1 MHRYAKLCL
10 ALAPYKPVT
19 EAHDNSSSTHTCK
32 AYERSKRKT
41 DLIAKLSKKER
52 TKILHTQRMTYFR
65 ERILDGRL
73 RAGTRLPADGEL
85 ATQYQI
91 SRDTVRQARA
101 LLVNE
106 GLIERVQGRGTFVSQ
121 PASNDSPVTQLK
133 QKQIGLVL
141 NRTLRTQVNM
151 NLLVGVEQ
159 AAKSHGYSVSFTYA
173 EGNQEQ
179 QARDI
184 ARLRANHVLG
194 MIIYLTGDS
203 THDASIQHLQADHV
217 PLVLIDRYLPDQA
230 IDYVGLDN
238 VGGGYRATEHLL
250 ILGHRRIGFI
260 YSYEETLQTT
270 SVYERWQGYCKALQK
285 YGVPYDGT
293 LVVPDFRQMQTSA
306 HEGLVEFLE
315 RPDRPG
321 AIFAVNDYV
330 ALDVMQAA
338 KAIHLRIPED
348 LAVVGFDDM
357 GFAAHVH
364 PTLTT
369 IRQPFID
376 IGLRAGSLLIS
387 RIEGIAG
394 TPKHIELPT
403 NLIFRE
409 SCGAQLHVKKILSLP
424 QEQIEH
430 SPSPLQ

>member
-1 MHRYAKLCL
+1 M
-10 ALAPYKPVT
+10 
-19 EAHDNSSSTHTCK
+19 
-32 AYERSKRKT
+32 
-41 DLIAKLSKKER
+41 IAKLSKKER
-52 TKILHTQRMTYFR
+52 TKILHFQLMTYFR

-73 RAGTRLPADGEL
+73 SAGARLPTDGEL
-85 ATQYQI
+85 AAQYQI
-91 SRDTVRQARA
+91 SRDSVRQALA
-101 LLVNE
+101 LLANE
-106 GLIERVQGRGTFVSQ
+106 GLIDRVQGRGTFVSQ
-121 PASNDSPVTQLK
+121 PPSNGSPVTQLK

-184 ARLRANHVLG
+184 ARLRANQVLG

-203 THDASIQHLQADHV
+203 TRDASIQQLQADHV
-217 PLVLIDRYLPDQA
+217 PIVLIDRYFPGLA

-260 YSYEETLQTT
+260 FSYEETLQTT

-285 YGVPYDGT
+285 YGVPYDET
-293 LVVPDFRQMQTSA
+293 LVAPDRNPCYQAAEWPIGSVPFDETPVVPDFRQLQTGT

-330 ALDVMQAA
+330 ALDIMQAA

-348 LAVVGFDDM
+348 LAVVGFDDTE
-357 GFAAHVH
+357 FAAHVN
-364 PTLTT
+364 PPLTT

-376 IGLRAGSLLIS
+376 IGLRAGTLLIS
-387 RIEGIAG
+387 RIEGIVG
-394 TPKHIELPT
+394 VPKHIELST
-403 NLIFRE
+403 NLIIRE

-424 QEQIEH
+424 QEKIKE
-430 SPSPLQ
+430 SPSPILGNDLSHS

>member
-1 MHRYAKLCL
+1 M
-10 ALAPYKPVT
+10 
-19 EAHDNSSSTHTCK
+19 
-32 AYERSKRKT
+32 
-41 DLIAKLSKKER
+41 IAKLSKKER
-52 TKILHTQRMTYFR
+52 TKILHTQLMTFFR
-65 ERILDGRL
+65 ERIRDGRL
-73 RAGTRLPADGEL
+73 PAGTRLPADGEL
-85 ATQYQI
+85 ADKYQI
-91 SRDTVRQARA
+91 SRDTVRQALA

-121 PASNDSPVTQLK
+121 PASNGSPVMQIK

-203 THDASIQHLQADHV
+203 THDASIQQLQADHV
-217 PLVLIDRYLPDQA
+217 PLVLIDRYIPDLA
-230 IDYVGLDN
+230 IDYVGVDN

-250 ILGHRRIGFI
+250 ILGHKRIGFI
-260 YSYEETLQTT
+260 FSYEETLQTT

-285 YGVPYDGT
+285 YGVPYDET
-293 LVVPDFRQMQTSA
+293 LVVPDLNPCYQAAEWPIGSVPNDETLAVPDFRQMQSDT
-306 HEGLVEFLE
+306 HEGLVGFLE
-315 RPDRPG
+315 RLDRPS

-338 KAIHLRIPED
+338 KAIHLRIPDD

-357 GFAAHVH
+357 GFAAHVN
-364 PTLTT
+364 PPLTT
-369 IRQPFID
+369 IMQPFID
-376 IGLRAGSLLIS
+376 IGLRAGGLLIS
-387 RIEGIAG
+387 RIEGIVG
-394 TPKHIELPT
+394 IPKHIELPT
-403 NLIFRE
+403 NLIIRE
-409 SCGAQLHVKKILSLP
+409 SCGAQLHVKKGLLLS
-424 QEQIEH
+424 QEKQVV
-430 SPSPLQ
+430 SQYTPGK

>member
-1 MHRYAKLCL
+1 MQTLYSVHLIGYR
-10 ALAPYKPVT
+10 
-19 EAHDNSSSTHTCK
+19 
-32 AYERSKRKT
+32 RRKT

-52 TKILHTQRMTYFR
+52 MKILHTQLMTYFR
-65 ERILDGRL
+65 ERIRDGRL
-73 RAGTRLPADGEL
+73 PAGTRLPADGEL
-85 ATQYQI
+85 AAKYQI
-91 SRDTVRQARA
+91 SRDTVRQALA

-121 PASNDSPVTQLK
+121 PPLNGSPVLQLER
-133 QKQIGLVL
+133 KQIGLVL
-141 NRTLRTQVNM
+141 NRTPTTQVNM

-203 THDASIQHLQADHV
+203 THDASIQQLQADHV
-217 PLVLIDRYLPDQA
+217 PIVLIDRYFPGLA

-260 YSYEETLQTT
+260 FSYEETLQTT

-285 YGVPYDGT
+285 YGIPYDET
-293 LVVPDFRQMQTSA
+293 LVVPDLRQLQTGT
-306 HEGLVEFLE
+306 HEGLVEFLQ

-321 AIFAVNDYV
+321 GIFAVNDYV
-330 ALDVMQAA
+330 ALDVLQAA

-357 GFAAHVH
+357 EFAAHVH
-364 PTLTT
+364 PPLTT
-369 IRQPFID
+369 VVQQFID
-376 IGLRAGSLLIS
+376 IGLRAGTLLIS
-387 RIEGIAG
+387 RIEGFVG
-394 TPKHIELPT
+394 PPKHIELPT
-403 NLIFRE
+403 NLIIRE
-409 SCGAQLHVKKILSLP
+409 SCGAQLHVKKFLSLS
-424 QEQIEH
+424 QEMIKQSPELLQEKDLSH
-430 SPSPLQ
+430 S

>member
-1 MHRYAKLCL
+1 
-10 ALAPYKPVT
+10 
-19 EAHDNSSSTHTCK
+19 
-32 AYERSKRKT
+32 
-41 DLIAKLSKKER
+41 LIAKLSKKER
-52 TKILHTQRMTYFR
+52 TKILHTQLMTYFR
-65 ERILDGRL
+65 ERIRDGRL
-73 RAGTRLPADGEL
+73 PVGTRLPTDGEL
-85 ATQYQI
+85 AAKYQI
-91 SRDTVRQARA
+91 SRDTVRQALA

-121 PASNDSPVTQLK
+121 PALNSSLVTQLK

-194 MIIYLTGDS
+194 MIIYLTGD
-203 THDASIQHLQADHV
+203 TTRDASIQQLQADHV
-217 PLVLIDRYLPDQA
+217 PLVLIDRYIPDLA
-230 IDYVGLDN
+230 IDYVGVDN
-238 VGGGYRATEHLL
+238 IGGSYRATEHLL

-260 YSYEETLQTT
+260 FSYEETLRTT

-285 YGVPYDGT
+285 YGVPYDET
-293 LVVPDFRQMQTSA
+293 LVVPDLNPSYQAAEWPAGSVLNDEGPVVPDFRQLQTDT
-306 HEGLVEFLE
+306 HEGLVGFLE
-315 RPDRPG
+315 RPDRPS

-338 KAIHLRIPED
+338 KDIHLRIPED

-357 GFAAHVH
+357 GFAAHVN
-364 PTLTT
+364 PPLTT
-369 IRQPFID
+369 IMQPFID
-376 IGLRAGSLLIS
+376 IGLRAGALLIS
-387 RIEGIAG
+387 RIEGIVG
-394 TPKHIELPT
+394 VPKHIELPT
-403 NLIFRE
+403 NLIIRE
-409 SCGAQLHVKKILSLP
+409 SCGAQVHVKKVLSLSH
-424 QEQIEH
+424 EKSEE
-430 SPSPLQ
+430 SPSPL

>member
-1 MHRYAKLCL
+1 M
-10 ALAPYKPVT
+10 
-19 EAHDNSSSTHTCK
+19 
-32 AYERSKRKT
+32 
-41 DLIAKLSKKER
+41 IAKLSKKER
-52 TKILHTQRMTYFR
+52 TKVLHTQLMAYFR

-91 SRDTVRQARA
+91 SRDTVRQALA
-101 LLVNE
+101 LLSHE

-121 PASNDSPVTQLK
+121 PPSTSSPVTQLK

-159 AAKSHGYSVSFTYA
+159 AAKSHGYSVSFSYA

-203 THDASIQHLQADHV
+203 SHDASIQQLQADHV
-217 PLVLIDRYLPDQA
+217 PLVLIDRYLADLA

-238 VGGGYRATEHLL
+238 IGGGYRATEHLL

-260 YSYEETLQTT
+260 FSYEETLQTT

-285 YGVPYDGT
+285 YGVPYDEALVAPDLNPCYQAAELPIDSAPYDET
-293 LVVPDFRQMQTSA
+293 AVVPDFRHLHTGPSSL

-315 RPDRPG
+315 RPDRPS

-357 GFAAHVH
+357 EFAAHVN
-364 PTLTT
+364 PPLTT
-369 IRQPFID
+369 IKQPFID
-376 IGLRAGSLLIS
+376 IGLRAGTLLIS
-387 RIEGIAG
+387 RIEGIVG
-394 TPKHIELPT
+394 VPKHIELPT
-403 NLIFRE
+403 NLIIRE
-409 SCGAQLHVKKILSLP
+409 SCGAQLHVKKILSLS
-424 QEQIEH
+424 QEKIKE
-430 SPSPLQ
+430 SPGPPR